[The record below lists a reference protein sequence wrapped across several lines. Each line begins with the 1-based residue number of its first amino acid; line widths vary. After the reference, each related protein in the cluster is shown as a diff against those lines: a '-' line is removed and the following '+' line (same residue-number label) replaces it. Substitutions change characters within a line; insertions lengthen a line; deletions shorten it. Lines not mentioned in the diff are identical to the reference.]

1 LSKLKA
7 APPETN
13 RVTTDMTSSDKPFAT
28 KLPSPCVSIC
38 QMDPQDGVCIGCYRT
53 RAEIAAWRSMDQ
65 NDQLV
70 LLDILRDRR
79 AKATGVARRPSRRNV
94 KRLSV

>member
-1 LSKLKA
+1 M
-7 APPETN
+7 P
-13 RVTTDMTSSDKPFAT
+13 SSDQTKDT

-38 QMDPQDGVCIGCYRT
+38 QMDPQDGVCVGCYRT
-53 RAEIAAWRSMDQ
+53 RAEIAAWRSMEQEDQ
-65 NDQLV
+65 ML

-79 AKATGVARRPSRRNV
+79 AKATGVMRRPSRRNI